1 MLDVIDIHAYRGDSY
16 ILQGLS
22 LRLEPQ
28 QVVGVVGRNGVGKT
42 TLVRSIMGLTPVRTG
57 QILLGSEDITRIPPH
72 RIARKGVGIVPQ
84 GRQIFSDLT
93 ARENLQVA
101 SRPRRKEDE
110 SYEPWTLD
118 RALSVFPQ
126 LRERL
131 GTRGGKL
138 SGGEQQF
145 LAVARC
151 LQGNPKLML
160 MDEPTEGLAPL
171 LRQRL
176 GELIQQLK
184 NDGLSILLVEQNL
197 DFVLNFADY
206 VYIMQKGR
214 IVHESPPQELAD
226 NVQLRVHYLGI

>member
-1 MLDVIDIHAYRGDSY
+1 MLDVVDIHAYRGDSY

-22 LRLEPQ
+22 LQVMPQ

-42 TLVRSIMGLTPVRTG
+42 TLVRTIMGLTPVRTG
-57 QILLGSEDITRIPPH
+57 QILLNKEDITGNSPH

-84 GRQIFSDLT
+84 GRQIFSELT
-93 ARENLQVA
+93 TQENLQIA
-101 SRPRRKEDE
+101 TRSRRSHDGND
-110 SYEPWTLD
+110 PWTLTK
-118 RALSVFPQ
+118 ALSVFPQ
-126 LRERL
+126 LRGRL

-151 LQGNPKLML
+151 LQGNPSLVL

-184 NDGLSILLVEQNL
+184 SDGLSILLVEQNL
-197 DFVLNFADY
+197 DFVLNLADY

-214 IVHESPPQELAD
+214 IVHQSPPQELVDDAD
-226 NVQLRVHYLGI
+226 LRAYYLGI

>member
-1 MLDVIDIHAYRGDSY
+1 MLDVVDIHAYRGDSY

-22 LRLEPQ
+22 LQVMPQ

-42 TLVRSIMGLTPVRTG
+42 TLVRTIMGLTPLRTG
-57 QILLGSEDITRIPPH
+57 QILLNKEDITGNPPH

-84 GRQIFSDLT
+84 GRQIFSELT
-93 ARENLQVA
+93 TQENLQIA
-101 SRPRRKEDE
+101 TRSRRSHDG
-110 SYEPWTLD
+110 SDPWTLTK
-118 RALSVFPQ
+118 ALSVFPQ
-126 LRERL
+126 LRGRL

-151 LQGNPKLML
+151 LQGNPILVL

-184 NDGLSILLVEQNL
+184 SDGLSILLVEQNL
-197 DFVLNFADY
+197 DFVLKLADY

-214 IVHESPPQELAD
+214 IVHQSSPQELVGDAE
-226 NVQLRVHYLGI
+226 LMAYYLGI

>member
-1 MLDVIDIHAYRGDSY
+1 MLAVKDIHAYRGDSY

-22 LRLEPQ
+22 LRLDVG

-42 TLVRSIMGLTPVRTG
+42 TLVRSIMGLTPVREG
-57 QILLGSEDITRIPPH
+57 QILLDAEDITRIAPH

-93 ARENLQVA
+93 ARENLRIA
-101 SRPRRKEDE
+101 SRPNRTGDKLG
-110 SYEPWTLD
+110 EPWSLG
-118 RALSVFPQ
+118 RAVTVFPQ

-151 LQGNPKLML
+151 LQGNPRLIL

-176 GELIQQLK
+176 GELIQDLK

-197 DFVLNFADY
+197 DFVLNLVDY

-214 IVHESPPQELAD
+214 IVHESDPHIFASDARLKSS
-226 NVQLRVHYLGI
+226 YLGI

>member
-1 MLDVIDIHAYRGDSY
+1 MLDVVDIHAYRGDSY

-22 LRLEPQ
+22 LQVMPQ

-42 TLVRSIMGLTPVRTG
+42 TLVRTIMGLTPVRTG
-57 QILLGSEDITRIPPH
+57 QILLNKEDITGNSPH

-84 GRQIFSDLT
+84 GRQIFSELT
-93 ARENLQVA
+93 TQENLQIA
-101 SRPRRKEDE
+101 TRSRRSHDG
-110 SYEPWTLD
+110 SDPWTLTK
-118 RALSVFPQ
+118 ALSVFPQ
-126 LRERL
+126 LRGRL

-151 LQGNPKLML
+151 LQGNPSLVL

-184 NDGLSILLVEQNL
+184 SDGLSILLVEQNL
-197 DFVLNFADY
+197 DFVLNLADY

-214 IVHESPPQELAD
+214 IVHQSSPQELVDDAD
-226 NVQLRVHYLGI
+226 LRAYYLGI

>member
-1 MLDVIDIHAYRGDSY
+1 MLEVIDIHAYRGDSY

-22 LRLEPQ
+22 IKVAPQ
-28 QVVGVVGRNGVGKT
+28 QIVGVIGRNGVGKT
-42 TLVRSIMGLTPVRTG
+42 TLVRAVMGLTPVRTG
-57 QILLGSEDITRIPPH
+57 QILFGTENITSMSSH
-72 RIARKGVGIVPQ
+72 RIAQKGIGIVPQ

-93 ARENLQVA
+93 ARENLEVA
-101 SRPRRKEDE
+101 TRAQRRSDKHQR
-110 SYEPWTLD
+110 PWTLA

-126 LRERL
+126 LQGRL
-131 GTRGGKL
+131 GTRGSKL

-151 LQGNPKLML
+151 LQGNPRLVL

-184 NDGLSILLVEQNL
+184 DEGLSILLVEQNV
-197 DFVLNFADY
+197 DFVLNLADY
-206 VYIMQKGR
+206 VYVMQKGR
-214 IVHESPPQELAD
+214 IVHESPPQILVEDIELRA
-226 NVQLRVHYLGI
+226 HYLGI

>member
-1 MLDVIDIHAYRGDSY
+1 MLNVTDIHAYRGDSS

-22 LRLEPQ
+22 LRLEAG

-42 TLVRSIMGLTPVRTG
+42 TLVRSIMGLTPVRAG
-57 QILLGSEDITRIPPH
+57 QILFDTEDITSTSPH
-72 RIARKGVGIVPQ
+72 QIARKGVGIVPQ

-101 SRPRRKEDE
+101 ARPPRQVDKSDD
-110 SYEPWTLD
+110 PWTLT

-131 GTRGGKL
+131 GTRGGRL

-151 LQGNPKLML
+151 LQGNPRLIL

-176 GELIQQLK
+176 SELIRQLK
-184 NDGLSILLVEQNL
+184 HDGLSILLVEQNL
-197 DFVLNFADY
+197 DFVLNLADY
-206 VYIMQKGR
+206 VYIMQKGQ
-214 IVHESPPQELAD
+214 IVHESEPQLFANNAELKSY
-226 NVQLRVHYLGI
+226 YLGI

>member
-1 MLDVIDIHAYRGDSY
+1 MLDVVDIHAYRGDSY

-22 LRLEPQ
+22 LQVMPQ

-42 TLVRSIMGLTPVRTG
+42 TLVRTIMGLTPVRTG
-57 QILLGSEDITRIPPH
+57 QILLNKEDITGNSPH

-93 ARENLQVA
+93 TQENLQIA
-101 SRPRRKEDE
+101 TRSRRSHDAGD
-110 SYEPWTLD
+110 PWTLTK
-118 RALSVFPQ
+118 ALSVFPQ
-126 LRERL
+126 LRGRL

-151 LQGNPKLML
+151 LQGNPSLVL

-184 NDGLSILLVEQNL
+184 SDGLSILLVEQNL
-197 DFVLNFADY
+197 HFVLNLADY

-214 IVHESPPQELAD
+214 IVHQSSPQELVDDAE
-226 NVQLRVHYLGI
+226 LRAYYLGI